1 MTSPLESALAAL
13 GRELRDA
20 ARAALAGAAP
30 AGPVAAGASDVQYA
44 VDVAVERGLEARVE
58 RILAAW
64 LPLRLVSEGLPD
76 GGVVV
81 GKGSPARRLVLD
93 PVDGTRG
100 LMHDKRAAFVLAAVA
115 PEADPRLAAVEA
127 AAMVEIPLRSGAFGD
142 VVTAR
147 RGGGWRGAVDAM
159 PGIAATPPPFRGAPD
174 PATRLDHAFASVA
187 RFFPG
192 CSARLDAFT
201 RDLFARLERAGLA
214 TAGAV
219 FEDQYISTGGQMHA
233 VLTGR
238 DRFVLDF
245 RALLGDPGRPVRS
258 GHPYDML
265 GAAVLAEAGCPVE
278 DPDGRPLDA
287 PLELTPRIPWAAYA
301 SRALRDL
308 VAPHVAAALATAA
321 AP

>member
-1 MTSPLESALAAL
+1 MDAASPLETALAAL

-20 ARAALAGAAP
+20 ARAAAASKAA

-44 VDVAVERGLEARVE
+44 IDVAVEEGLEARVA
-58 RILAAW
+58 RLFAAW
-64 LPLRLVSEGLPD
+64 LPVRLLSEGLPEK
-76 GGVVV
+76 GVVV

-93 PVDGTRG
+93 PIDGTRG
-100 LMHDKRAAFVLAAVA
+100 LMHDKRAGFVLAAVA
-115 PEADPRLAAVEA
+115 PEGEARLATIEA
-127 AAMVEIPLRSGAFGD
+127 AAMVEIPLRAGATGD

-147 RGGGWRGAVDAM
+147 RGGGWRGSAELM
-159 PGIAATPPPFRGAPD
+159 PGIAGPAPKFRGAPD
-174 PATRLDHAFASVA
+174 SATDLAHGFASVA

-201 RDLFARLERAGLA
+201 RDLFARLEGAGLA
-214 TAGAV
+214 PAGTV

-238 DRFVLDF
+238 DRFVIDF
-245 RALLGDPGRPVRS
+245 RAVLGDPGRPIRS

-278 DPDGRPLDA
+278 GPDGRPLDA
-287 PLELTPRIPWAAYA
+287 PLDLMTRVPWVAYA
-301 SRALRDL
+301 NRALRK
-308 VAPHVAAALATAA
+308 VVVPHVVAALAVF
-321 AP
+321 